1 MNEEKM
7 KKIFLDKNV
16 MVTGGSSGIGFAI
29 AKQLIN
35 LGARVWI
42 LGRDDKKLIQAN
54 NAIGSEE
61 LNIISADVTKLDQL
75 EEIAKEFTDKN
86 LKFDLLIN
94 SAGVTHPGEFEQ
106 IGIDIFHWMMDI
118 NYFGTVY
125 MIKSFL
131 SLMKKGSTIVN
142 ISSMAAILGVYG
154 YTAYGASK
162 YAVRGFSDTL
172 RSELKPKGINVS
184 IVFPPDTETPQLEY
198 DNRYK
203 PAITK
208 ELSSNAGLMTA
219 EKVARSIIEGI
230 KRKQYMIIPGLEGN
244 IIYFATNLFGRLTY
258 PIMDIFV
265 SSAMNKIKNQNK

>member
-7 KKIFLDKNV
+7 KKIFHDKNV

-61 LNIISADVTKLDQL
+61 LNIITADVTKLDQL

-219 EKVARSIIEGI
+219 DKVARSIIEGI

>member
-7 KKIFLDKNV
+7 KKIFHDKNV

-61 LNIISADVTKLDQL
+61 LNIITADVTKLDQL

-106 IGIDIFHWMMDI
+106 IRIDIFHWMMDI

-219 EKVARSIIEGI
+219 DKVARSIIEGI